1 MAVFYIYY
9 MSCTR
14 PGIDLHLVVKFSVKW
29 NTNGLKK
36 ETGVFVAGGIG
47 LDGNMA
53 TGNHL
58 GRIARLC
65 QYKVTRPRQVQQET
79 HAS

>member
-14 PGIDLHLVVKFSVKW
+14 AGTEVHLVVKFSVEW

-36 ETGVFVAGGIG
+36 ETGILVAGGIG
-47 LDGNMA
+47 LDGDMA

-58 GRIARLC
+58 GRI
-65 QYKVTRPRQVQQET
+65 TR
-79 HAS
+79 SC

>member
-14 PGIDLHLVVKFSVKW
+14 PGIYLHLVVKFSVKR

-36 ETGVFVAGGIG
+36 ETGVLVAGGIG

-53 TGNHL
+53 TRNHL
-58 GRIARLC
+58 GRI
-65 QYKVTRPRQVQQET
+65 TRT
-79 HAS
+79 C